1 MRLKTAVVIAFAL
14 VLGGLLFLSSWQG
27 FRYESLK
34 REVRR
39 MEEEQADWLELNKK
53 LVAALAVLGSPARIE
68 RIATRD
74 LGLKKIEPSRV
85 TTVVTPGESAGE

>member
-1 MRLKTAVVIAFAL
+1 MRAKAAIVIVFAL

-39 MEEEQADWLELNKK
+39 MEEEQKDWLELNKK
-53 LVAALAVLGSPARIE
+53 LVAALAVLGSPERIE
-68 RIATRD
+68 RIATKK
-74 LGLKKIEPSRV
+74 LGLRKVEPSKV
-85 TTVVTPGESAGE
+85 TTIVIPREDSGE

>member
-1 MRLKTAVVIAFAL
+1 MRGKTAIVIVFAL

-39 MEEEQADWLELNKK
+39 MEEEQKDWLELNKK
-53 LVAALAVLGSPARIE
+53 LVAALAVLGSPERIE
-68 RIATRD
+68 RIAVKE
-74 LGLKKIEPSRV
+74 LGLRKVEPSRV
-85 TTVVTPGESAGE
+85 TTVVIPGETGGE